1 MTDDFFVG
9 KAELLKATAVQVF
22 SSGLIPRLLLFSG
35 MIFSIHFYDKTAGE
49 ACKVNDVISYYIL
62 KAESVSKSVAT
73 KMLPEKGFSL
83 GRIVPEFFLKFLM
96 LPITHRM
103 SPHISG
109 LYFLR
114 NPKSQCLFFIHIL
127 LSRGLE
133 GPLFLIHLFPMV
145 QTSPLRGAWGV
156 FFSNFGTTSSTR
168 PVMT

>member
-22 SSGLIPRLLLFSG
+22 SSGLIPRLLFFSG

-109 LYFLR
+109 LFLLCH
-114 NPKSQCLFFIHIL
+114 PKSKL
-127 LSRGLE
+127 
-133 GPLFLIHLFPMV
+133 LFLIHLFPMV